1 MQEHADGHLTL
12 RDKVYSVKFFAY
24 LNVYPTAPVYHTL
37 FTTASDKKEYLEYIF
52 KEAKHTQLFES
63 EEIDENSNLLLLSTC
78 TYEYKDARGVL
89 VGIIEPKIEKQE

>member
-1 MQEHADGHLTL
+1 MEVVLVYVDTKSDIEEAKEAAATL
-12 RDKVYSVKFFAY
+12 KEEGVSLVLGSYGNSVSIA
-24 LNVYPTAPVYHTL
+24 AG
-37 FTTASDKKEYLEYIF
+37 DIF